1 MAGGDSQK
9 PPLDSNVCAVE
20 INPAEDLPPRK
31 SRGSGSSVLRSIRKY
46 IWAVIWCLYML
57 WCILA
62 NNYAKTAGQS
72 VLGIPQ
78 FRKDFG
84 SAYDGNYVLSAKWQS
99 AYYGA
104 PQAAAVMGALSAA
117 WIADK
122 VGRRFALGF
131 IFAVRLTSVTL
142 EFLATTNYTFF
153 GGRFLGGFST
163 GGTNSLCMAYI
174 GEITPLPLRGVLTA
188 AVPISLITGAL
199 SSALVVN
206 FTGNQATRWA
216 YRIAFVSGYG
226 FMGLATVVLP
236 FMPESPW
243 WLVSHGK
250 DEKALK
256 ALKKIGYSSDAD
268 AELKMREIKRVLAKT
283 VEETSG
289 ATYVECFRRSNLRR
303 TIIAAMP
310 LTIQTFS
317 GVAFVGSYTTYYQQL
332 AGYSTAASFHLFI
345 LQQVLSG
352 AGNICSWFLVDRVG
366 RRPLTLW
373 GMVMLTL
380 ILLIT
385 GGLAVSGTPPAIK
398 GTIALL
404 QLFSFVYNATIGATA
419 FTILTEIPTA
429 RLRAKTASIS
439 VGLQSALFTMWGFV
453 LPYLFNPDKA
463 NLGAKVTFIFGA
475 LSVLSIVYLWLCQP
489 ESAGLSYE
497 RLDEL
502 FIARVKTKGFKEL
515 GAGDSTHSGDREG
528 FGEDGI
534 RAGTGT
540 GRVGDKESGD
550 VTMAV

>member
-1 MAGGDSQK
+1 MATSTSSK
-9 PPLDSNVCAVE
+9 PGLNSNVCTVE
-20 INPAEDLPPRK
+20 IHSADDLPPRQ
-31 SRGSGSSVLRSIRKY
+31 SGSSSISRSLRKY
-46 IWAVIWCLYML
+46 IWAVVWCLYLL

-84 SAYDGNYVLSAKWQS
+84 SPYHGNYVLSAKWQS

-117 WIADK
+117 WVGDK
-122 VGRRFALGF
+122 VGRRLALGF
-131 IFAVRLTSVTL
+131 IFAVRLTAVTL
-142 EFLATTNYTFF
+142 EFIATTNDIFF
-153 GGRFLGGFST
+153 AGRFLGGFST

-206 FTGNQATRWA
+206 FTGNQASRWA

-226 FMGLATVVLP
+226 FMGLAAVVLP

-250 DEKALK
+250 DEQALK
-256 ALKKIGYSSDAD
+256 ALKRIGYPADAD
-268 AELKMREIKRVLAKT
+268 AALKMAEIKRVLAKT

-289 ATYVECFRRSNLRR
+289 ATYTECFRRSNLRR
-303 TIIAAMP
+303 TVIAAMP

-345 LQQVLSG
+345 VQQVLSG
-352 AGNICSWFLVDRVG
+352 AGNVCSWFLIDRVG

-373 GMVMLTL
+373 GMIILTL

-502 FIARVKTKGFKEL
+502 FIARVKTRGFKDRGPGDAMQTDEDGNSTGSDA
-515 GAGDSTHSGDREG
+515 GAGIE
-528 FGEDGI
+528 
-534 RAGTGT
+534 TGT
-540 GRVGDKESGD
+540 GKVDGKIEHS
-550 VTMAV
+550 AI

>member
-1 MAGGDSQK
+1 MAASITSK
-9 PPLDSNVCAVE
+9 PALDSNVSTVE
-20 INPAEDLPPRK
+20 VHPVKASP
-31 SRGSGSSVLRSIRKY
+31 SREGSGPSPSGSIRKY

-57 WCILA
+57 WCVLA

-84 SAYDGNYVLSAKWQS
+84 SAYEGNYVLSAKWQS

-122 VGRRFALGF
+122 IGRRFALGF
-131 IFAVRLTSVTL
+131 IFGVRLASITL
-142 EFLATTNYTFF
+142 EFVSTTNYIFF
-153 GGRFLGGFST
+153 AGRFLGGFST
-163 GGTNSLCMAYI
+163 GGTNSICMAYI

-188 AVPISLITGAL
+188 AVPISLIIGAL

-206 FTGNQATRWA
+206 FTGDQSTRWA

-226 FMGLATVVLP
+226 FMAIAALVLP

-250 DEKALK
+250 DEKAIK
-256 ALKKIGYSSDAD
+256 ALKKIGYSTDVD
-268 AELKMREIKRVLAKT
+268 TDLKMAEIKRVLAKT
-283 VEETSG
+283 KEETSG
-289 ATYVECFRRSNLRR
+289 ATYIECFRRSNLRR

-345 LQQVLSG
+345 VQQVLSG
-352 AGNICSWFLVDRVG
+352 AGNVCSWFLVDRVG

-385 GGLAVSGTPPAIK
+385 GGLAASGTPPAIK
-398 GTIALL
+398 GTITLL
-404 QLFSFVYNATIGATA
+404 LLFSFVYNATIGATA

-502 FIARVKTKGFKEL
+502 FIARVKATRFEEL
-515 GAGDSTHSGDREG
+515 GRGELGRSESEG
-528 FGEDGI
+528 SEDGMGVG
-534 RAGTGT
+534 AGK
-540 GRVGDKESGD
+540 GRVDEKAE
-550 VTMAV
+550 TAV